1 MSINTGRKKGFA
13 MRSRSFDSLMEAYER
28 LLARPNPA
36 DEHFYN
42 GLYIRY
48 RNPVLT
54 REHIPPFWMYVKDSE
69 NTFNAKANKAK
80 ALW

>member
-1 MSINTGRKKGFA
+1 MLI
-13 MRSRSFDSLMEAYER
+13 RSFDSLMENYER

-42 GLYIRY
+42 GLFVRY

-54 REHIPPFWMYVKDSE
+54 REHIKTAAAEQQDH
-69 NTFNAKANKAK
+69 
-80 ALW
+80 

>member
-1 MSINTGRKKGFA
+1 MAEMTRRYITTEEGTVL
-13 MRSRSFDSLMEAYER
+13 MMIRSFHSLMESYER

-42 GLYIRY
+42 GLYVRY

-54 REHIPPFWMYVKDSE
+54 REHIPPFWMYDADSK
-69 NTFNAKANKAK
+69 TIPS
-80 ALW
+80 

>member
-1 MSINTGRKKGFA
+1 MEK
-13 MRSRSFDSLMEAYER
+13 RSFDSLMESYER

-54 REHIPPFWMYVKDSE
+54 REHIPPFWMDAANPVSRMTSVLSSPK
-69 NTFNAKANKAK
+69 KA
-80 ALW
+80 